1 MSDPLPSASRL
12 GSLSSA
18 SPPAARSQFR
28 LSLEE
33 AAAIGQRHGIRPDWM
48 RRLRHLLL
56 AGRSIAA
63 LERETPRVFARSAP
77 LFPLLETRLL
87 RQQKVQD
94 GAVKLLIGLV
104 DGNAVETVVLPTSRG
119 VSVCLSSQV
128 GCPVGCT
135 FCASG
140 RSGLERNLE
149 THEIVEQLVHA
160 RRVCPEVDRL
170 VMMGIGE
177 PLLNTEALFPA
188 LDQIR
193 FEGKIGPRR
202 MIVSTV
208 GTKGAIGR
216 LSAWGAPAT
225 LAVSLHA
232 PDDELR
238 ARLIPS
244 LARSRIDRLLQETDE
259 YIRLTGR
266 KALAEYTLIRSV
278 NDSDE
283 QAKAV
288 GNLLRGRE
296 IYLNVIPYNRV
307 PGAPYEP
314 VSAERAWD
322 FVEVVRANGAFGTV
336 RKTMGSESN
345 AACGQL
351 RASTVM
357 NETGE
362 T

>member
-1 MSDPLPSASRL
+1 MS
-12 GSLSSA
+12 GVG
-18 SPPAARSQFR
+18 SPPRAAAEGGRSQFR
-28 LSLEE
+28 LSLEAAAE
-33 AAAIGQRHGIRPDWM
+33 AAREHGIRYDWM

-56 AGRSIAA
+56 AGRSIES
-63 LERETPRVFARSAP
+63 LERETPRVFARSAA
-77 LFPLLETRLL
+77 LFPLLETRLV
-87 RQQKVQD
+87 RRMTVQD
-94 GAVKLLIGLV
+94 GAIKLLIGLV
-104 DGNAVETVVLPTSRG
+104 DGHAVETVVLPTARG

-140 RSGLERNLE
+140 RAGLVRNLE

-160 RRVCPEVDRL
+160 RRVCQEVDRL

-177 PLLNTEALFPA
+177 PLLNADALFAA

-208 GTKGAIGR
+208 GTKGAIQR
-216 LSAWGAPAT
+216 LSDWGAPAT

-244 LARSRIDRLLQETDE
+244 LARSRIDRLLQETDD
-259 YIRLTGR
+259 YIRRTGR
-266 KALAEYTLIRSV
+266 KGLAAYTLIRAV

-283 QAKAV
+283 QARAV

-307 PGAPYEP
+307 PGVAYEP
-314 VSAERAWD
+314 VSAERARR
-322 FVEVVRANGAFGTV
+322 FVDLVRANGAFATV
-336 RKTMGSESN
+336 RKTMGSAQN

-351 RASTVM
+351 RASTVLD
-357 NETGE
+357 ETGGI
-362 T
+362 